1 MKKAGVT
8 DKKLA
13 AKIRKSNRYGK
24 NKAEREFSRKV
35 QKHMKSPLNAKVS
48 KRNRDRAIERVER
61 HAGDW
66 LGEAYKTARG
76 VAEKFRFFTT
86 DDVWKAG
93 LSKPDEPRALGPV
106 MLSLERDGIIAATDK
121 FKNTAQKT
129 RNAAPVRLWRS
140 CVYMGK

>member
-24 NKAEREFSRKV
+24 P
-35 QKHMKSPLNAKVS
+35 KSPLNAKVS
-48 KRNRDRAIERVER
+48 KRNRDRAIERAER

-66 LGEAYKTARG
+66 LGEAYKAARG